1 MISQLSSLVGGV
13 ALQNTNGEV
22 KANTKKTEQINKEA
36 DVSKVDQLKNSIA
49 SGEYKVDL
57 NALSKRIADEL
68 M

>member
-22 KANTKKTEQINKEA
+22 KANTKKTEQMNKEA